1 MTIENYGESRL
12 YIIASQLSR
21 VIDKDTPKD
30 SITYCISKGIRELY
44 DNGICN
50 ENVTESLMIQA
61 WKLVLLTELVNEMG
75 SKELK
80 GIVENKAKDF
90 VDSID
95 KLNIQDTLRRKLGY
109 DVDND
114 NTIIR

>member
-1 MTIENYGESRL
+1 MTEEHYEETHL
-12 YIIASQLSR
+12 HIIACQLSR
-21 VIDKDTPKD
+21 VIEQDTPEG

-50 ENVTESLMIQA
+50 ENVVESLMVQA
-61 WKLVLLTELVNEMG
+61 WKIVLLTELVNETD

-80 GIVENKAKDF
+80 KIVKDKAKDF

-95 KLNIQDTLRRKLGY
+95 KLDIQNTLRRKLGY
-109 DVDND
+109 NM
-114 NTIIR
+114 

>member
-1 MTIENYGESRL
+1 MTVEHYGENHL

-21 VIDKDTPKD
+21 AIEQDTQKG
-30 SITYCISKGIRELY
+30 SITYCISKGIREVY

-50 ENVTESLMIQA
+50 DNVMESLMVQA
-61 WKLVLLTELVNEMG
+61 WKLVLLTELVNETD

-80 GIVENKAKDF
+80 DIVESKAKDF

-95 KLNIQDTLRRKLGY
+95 KLGIQDTLRKKLGY
-109 DVDND
+109 DV
-114 NTIIR
+114 

>member
-1 MTIENYGESRL
+1 MTTERYDESHL

-21 VIDKDTPKD
+21 AIEQDTQEG
-30 SITYCISKGIRELY
+30 SITYCMSKGIRELY

-50 ENVTESLMIQA
+50 ENITESLMIQA
-61 WKLVLLTELVNEMG
+61 WKLVLLTGLVNEIE

-80 GIVENKAKDF
+80 NIVESKAKDF

-95 KLNIQDTLRRKLGY
+95 KLDIQNTLRRKLGY
-109 DVDND
+109 NVEQ
-114 NTIIR
+114 NT

>member
-1 MTIENYGESRL
+1 MTKENYGESRL

-21 VIDKDTPKD
+21 AIEQDAQKD
-30 SITYCISKGIRELY
+30 SIIYCISKGIREVY

-50 ENVTESLMIQA
+50 DNVIGSLMIQA
-61 WKLVLLTELVNEMG
+61 WKLVLLTELVNETE

-80 GIVENKAKDF
+80 GIVESKAKDF

-95 KLNIQDTLRRKLGY
+95 KLSIQNTLRRKLGY
-109 DVDND
+109 D
-114 NTIIR
+114 I